1 MPALHRRKETR
12 MTEYTGVERRGNG
25 GWHMSKSLSVSHLLG
40 TIGIA
45 VGFFT
50 YVTGIEQDTVV
61 NQMEIKSLAE
71 RVDRSDKRHSEQFVE
86 IKEMLKGLSVKIDR
100 LSSRRDER

>member
-1 MPALHRRKETR
+1 MS
-12 MTEYTGVERRGNG
+12 EYTGPERRGNG

-50 YVTGIEQDTVV
+50 YVTDIEQETVV
-61 NQMEIKSLAE
+61 NKMELKSVSE
-71 RVDRSDKRHSEQFVE
+71 RLDRSNQRHSEEFGE
-86 IKEMLKGLSVKIDR
+86 IKEMFKHLSAKIDR
-100 LSSRRDER
+100 MMQNPQ